1 MRNEIKFTGEHGQ
14 LRKVISRQAASRAY
28 PTRVI
33 NSIYFDTPDFN
44 DYNDSEEGSVPR
56 RKTRLRWYGNGVIP
70 LVLSGSLEDK
80 STHANHRDKSAFR
93 VSDMS
98 HETLIELVTSIR
110 QAAMRP
116 VVLVSYV
123 REYFSTVGGL
133 RFTLDRQ
140 IEYTALNRH
149 FGSTRAHR
157 DYTNVL
163 ELKVP
168 LDVDYS
174 SATKEFSDLR
184 TRFSKYCQAISA
196 LQG

>member
-1 MRNEIKFTGEHGQ
+1 MRNEIKFTGNHGQ

-33 NSIYFDTPDFN
+33 NSIYFDTPDFD

-56 RKTRLRWYGNGVIP
+56 RKTRLRWYGKGIIP

-93 VSDMS
+93 IREIS
-98 HETLIELVTSIR
+98 HEKLVELVNSIR
-110 QAAMRP
+110 RTTMRP

-123 REYFSTVGGL
+123 REYFATAGGL

-149 FGSTRAHR
+149 FGSTRVQR

-174 SATKEFSDLR
+174 HATKEYSDLR
-184 TRFSKYCQAISA
+184 TRFSKYCQAVSV

>member
-1 MRNEIKFTGEHGQ
+1 MRNEIKFTGNHGE
-14 LRKVISRQAASRAY
+14 LRKVISRHAVSRAY

-33 NSIYFDTPDFN
+33 NSIYFDTSDLD

-56 RKTRLRWYGNGVIP
+56 RKTRLRWYGKTTIP
-70 LVLSGSLEDK
+70 LVLSSLLEDK
-80 STHANHRDKSAFR
+80 STFANHRDKSTFR
-93 VSDMS
+93 ISERG
-98 HETLIELVTSIR
+98 HEKIVELVTSI
-110 QAAMRP
+110 RP

-123 REYFSTVGGL
+123 REYFATAGGL

-140 IEYTALNRH
+140 IEYTSLNRH
-149 FGSTRAHR
+149 FGSTRVQR

-174 SATKEFSDLR
+174 YATKEYSDLR
-184 TRFSKYCQAISA
+184 TRFSKYCQAVSA

>member
-1 MRNEIKFTGEHGQ
+1 MRNEIKFTGNQGQ
-14 LRKVISRQAASRAY
+14 LRKVISRQGALRVY

-33 NSIYFDTPDFN
+33 NSVYFDTPDFD

-56 RKTRLRWYGNGVIP
+56 RKTRLRWYGKGTIP
-70 LVLSGSLEDK
+70 LALSGSLEDK

-93 VSDMS
+93 ISEMS
-98 HETLIELVTSIR
+98 HEKTVELVTSIR
-110 QAAMRP
+110 QRAMRP

-123 REYFSTVGGL
+123 REYFATASGL

-140 IEYTALNRH
+140 IEYTALNRY
-149 FGSTRAHR
+149 FGSTKAQK

-174 SATKEFSDLR
+174 TATKEFSDLR
-184 TRFSKYCQAISA
+184 TRFSKYCQAVSG